1 MRLERW
7 QDTSKVRGDGMTI
20 LQTTTVI
27 FDPSK
32 EYKSALE
39 FEENHQDWVKSESTV
54 AVGYTKTTRIV
65 AEVEE

>member
-1 MRLERW
+1 
-7 QDTSKVRGDGMTI
+7 MTI

-32 EYKSALE
+32 EYKSAQE
-39 FEENHQDWVKSESTV
+39 FEEGHQDWVKSESTV

-65 AEVEE
+65 AEVTE